1 MAKAGRD
8 LEELVE
14 TLESLLA
21 GTGVEL
27 RSPEIIRGKVSKTPR
42 EIDVTMRSRIG
53 STPVLV
59 MMECRKRGR
68 IQDVQWIDEI
78 AGKKEDVGADK
89 AVAVSR
95 KGFSAAARNAAEFK
109 GIELRTLGSVD
120 AASLSSWLNT
130 DTLTVKTRYSA
141 PRNVKIFASASAA
154 PELMSAAADILT
166 RPNATS
172 EAILKVMSDGSMIS
186 IAELLRNCPKPDS
199 ITNLEPGE
207 TKINTVSLPRPD
219 SASWL
224 AVATSAGDLDLDLI
238 QIEGEFW
245 VEHREVPA
253 SRYEYRNADELL
265 ADGALAEFEQNGS
278 TVKVG
283 LHSVPDGRLVMSI
296 EHPEGAGTNW
306 EAGIEYRLLDLEAED
321 PE

>member
-27 RSPEIIRGKVSKTPR
+27 RSPEFIQGKNSKTLR
-42 EIDVTMRSRIG
+42 EIDVTLRSRIG

-78 AGKKEDVGADK
+78 AGKKDDVGADK
-89 AVAVSR
+89 AVAVAR
-95 KGFSAAARNAAEFK
+95 KGFTAAARNAAEFR
-109 GIELRTLGSVD
+109 GIELRTLGDVD

-141 PRNVKIFASASAA
+141 PRDVKIFASASAA
-154 PELMSAAADILT
+154 PDLMSAAADVLGHPDVT
-166 RPNATS
+166 N
-172 EAILKVMSDGSMIS
+172 EAILKVMSEGRMIS
-186 IAELLRNCPKPDS
+186 IAELLRDCPKPDS
-199 ITNLEPGE
+199 ILNLEPGE
-207 TKINTVSLPRPD
+207 VKINAVSLHRPD
-219 SASWL
+219 PASWL
-224 AVATSAGDLDLDLI
+224 AVVTPAGDLDLDSI
-238 QIEGEFW
+238 RIEGEFW

-253 SRYEYRNADELL
+253 SRYEYRSADGLL

-296 EHPEGAGTNW
+296 EHPDGAGSPW
-306 EAGIEYRLLDLEAED
+306 EAGIDYVLLELEKDSE
-321 PE
+321 